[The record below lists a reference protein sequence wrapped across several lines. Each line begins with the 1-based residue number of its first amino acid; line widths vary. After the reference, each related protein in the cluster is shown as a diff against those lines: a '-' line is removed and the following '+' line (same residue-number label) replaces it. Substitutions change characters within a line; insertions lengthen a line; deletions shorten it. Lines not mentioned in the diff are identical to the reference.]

1 MRLKKTSILLI
12 FIILQIRAG
21 ASNSDSAFVT
31 VPTSIRYIHEL
42 DFRDGN
48 TNFQRPDTS
57 LYSLDRVNLASDNN
71 YNYLGVRGS
80 AAQSPWFTNMSEIYT
95 RALIR
100 SYDLYTTSSDSVRYY
115 NVNKKFTEI
124 KYNNG
129 TFKDQVISVLH
140 TQNVLKNWN
149 LGFDF
154 SRLSV
159 KDYMPNSDTYKGD
172 FLLFSTLRSNNG
184 KYNLFAHAY
193 WKEIEN
199 QMNGGLA
206 NDSTFLYG
214 NVDNVA
220 IRSLAWKI
228 SDAYQYHRT
237 KRFHLNQY
245 YDFGGSKVDS
255 VGKIIPI
262 PAIRFNYQVT
272 FERSTIAYKDPTTD
286 STFYSNYFYS
296 PSTYDSSI
304 VDVLTNE
311 FALILP
317 ADQLRKSAFF
327 RNWSMSVA
335 AEHQSTKYEQK
346 EKKSWDNLAV
356 SGKIISK
363 YDSSDFNATVF
374 AKYVLSGYDNGNYVG
389 DVQIN
394 TKQYVFGSFGGRFT
408 MNQQSPDYY
417 LLSYKSNN
425 FIWENDLTK
434 TKTTAIQLNYSLSKY
449 KFSIIASRQQIENAT
464 FINEF
469 ATPEQLGNKLTI
481 DQLKIEKNFRFKTI
495 YFLNAI
501 SVQKNDNENKIHLS
515 PLFSQHALYYE
526 KSLFGNK
533 LMSSVGFNFTYSSSY
548 FSDAFMPS
556 TALFYYQNET
566 KSGGYLRADLFIRA
580 KIKSAQFF
588 LKLENVAD
596 NLGKQSYFLVPHYP
610 QPGMVLRFG
619 IVWRFF
625 DQS

>member
-1 MRLKKTSILLI
+1 M
-12 FIILQIRAG
+12 
-21 ASNSDSAFVT
+21 
-31 VPTSIRYIHEL
+31 
-42 DFRDGN
+42 
-48 TNFQRPDTS
+48 
-57 LYSLDRVNLASDNN
+57 
-71 YNYLGVRGS
+71 
-80 AAQSPWFTNMSEIYT
+80 
-95 RALIR
+95 
-100 SYDLYTTSSDSVRYY
+100 
-115 NVNKKFTEI
+115 

-149 LGFDF
+149 LGFEF

-434 TKTTAIQLNYSLSKY
+434 TKTTAIQL
-449 KFSIIASRQQIENAT
+449 
-464 FINEF
+464 
-469 ATPEQLGNKLTI
+469 
-481 DQLKIEKNFRFKTI
+481 
-495 YFLNAI
+495 
-501 SVQKNDNENKIHLS
+501 
-515 PLFSQHALYYE
+515 
-526 KSLFGNK
+526 
-533 LMSSVGFNFTYSSSY
+533 
-548 FSDAFMPS
+548 
-556 TALFYYQNET
+556 
-566 KSGGYLRADLFIRA
+566 
-580 KIKSAQFF
+580 
-588 LKLENVAD
+588 
-596 NLGKQSYFLVPHYP
+596 
-610 QPGMVLRFG
+610 
-619 IVWRFF
+619 
-625 DQS
+625 